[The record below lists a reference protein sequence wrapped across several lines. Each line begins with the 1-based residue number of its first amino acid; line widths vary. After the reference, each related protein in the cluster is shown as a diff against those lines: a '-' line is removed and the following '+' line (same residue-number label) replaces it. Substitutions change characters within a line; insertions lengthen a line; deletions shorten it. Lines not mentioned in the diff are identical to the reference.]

1 MTEQRELKSEQEI
14 NGELV
19 DTIDQIVL
27 EAAQI
32 QNKIV
37 WGYKGEL
44 QYQKDPEGSGRSLS
58 LTGDFL
64 LPNGGRVSVISLE
77 TFPDME
83 TLDADIT
90 KLIVPDP
97 EYPDRKVEIGSDE
110 GDSRPVISLSPTN
123 YIYTDYNNN
132 DDEEVIY
139 RVKDPNDLRDPI
151 VVAKKALDSLRGAEL
166 DSVALTQ

>member
-58 LTGDFL
+58 LTGEFL
-64 LPNGGRVSVISLE
+64 LSNGGRVSVISLE

-83 TLDADIT
+83 TLDADVD

-97 EYPDRKVEIGSDE
+97 DYPDRKVEIGSDE
-110 GDSRPVISLSPTN
+110 GASRPVISLSPKN
-123 YIYTDYNNN
+123 YIYTDIN
-132 DDEEVIY
+132 DNDEEAIY
-139 RVKDPNDLRDPI
+139 RVKDSNDLRDPI
-151 VVAKKALDSLRGAEL
+151 VVAKKALDSLRGAKL